1 MKIFIS
7 LLIFALISSLA
18 SLVGLGGGVF
28 YVPALTFLG
37 YSFNEA
43 STLSLLLIVVTSF
56 SASFRFGRSGLID
69 WKMALVM
76 EFFTGLGAFLGG
88 FISVNLNE
96 TFLKI
101 LFSAV
106 MIVIAI
112 FMITKKVKNK
122 GEKRSVK
129 TGFGY
134 WVRHFNGMTYSI
146 PMFLMIGVTF
156 VAGFVS
162 SLLGISGGAMKV
174 AAMILLFG
182 IPSKIAIATSALMVG
197 FTGATGLAGHLV
209 HTGIDWKTALV
220 LIVAVFV
227 GGKIG
232 SKISMGFS
240 EETVNKV
247 ASYIYIVLSLL
258 MFSQILFLH

>member
-1 MKIFIS
+1 MKFVIS
-7 LLIFALISSLA
+7 LFTFVLISSLA

-76 EFFTGLGAFLGG
+76 EAFTGLGAFIGG
-88 FISVNLNE
+88 FISINFNE

-106 MIVIAI
+106 LIIIAG
-112 FMITKKVKNK
+112 FMIAKKVQDN
-122 GEKRSVK
+122 GTQLPIK

-146 PMFLMIGVTF
+146 PIFLMIGVMF
-156 VAGFVS
+156 AAGFLS
-162 SLLGISGGAMKV
+162 SILGISGGAVKV

-182 IPSKIAIATSALMVG
+182 IPSKIAVATSALMVG
-197 FTGATGLAGHLV
+197 FTGATGLAGHLF
-209 HTGIDWKTALV
+209 HTVIDWKIALV
-220 LIVAVFV
+220 LIVAVFI

-240 EETVNKV
+240 EKTVNKV
-247 ASYIYIVLSLL
+247 ASYIYVVLALL
-258 MFSQILFLH
+258 MLSQVLFFH